1 MLKALPQHISSL
13 HALFPTLSHMAL
25 TPNGRRLSP
34 LFSSWA
40 LRPVFLSTSALSYL
54 PRALLSRVVSLMTG
68 QSGAGAQVT
77 TALVGSPESVV
88 AALAMAR
95 EELERV
101 RDVDEAALER
111 YGDRMWVYWAAEGV
125 DGWVT
130 EEAVREIDEVL
141 ERVGGEEGRARR
153 QRCSEGMPHAFVL
166 NEGASAP
173 DPPRR
178 AGPGRRAVEPSGAAV
193 VAEPVAD
200 SLFPRRAAH
209 TTSLARKCAGWI
221 VEDLN
226 AAASTD
232 EATKAAA

>member
-166 NEGASAP
+166 NEGASASAP
-173 DPPRR
+173 LVVLGLGGALSRRR
-178 AGPGRRAVEPSGAAV
+178 AQLRSQRRSLT
-193 VAEPVAD
+193 
-200 SLFPRRAAH
+200 LFPRRAAH